1 MEIVFFVTSS
11 DISFT
16 TKSQIHAMIKEHIA
30 NNQGN
35 STMLKTT
42 HFIKAAATVLAMTAA
57 SSAFA
62 QTTYLAGDDSKASQL
77 CVAVATGNKHQ
88 VRNQVSGFKPTTMI
102 RQNYR
107 MVVNNVTCN
116 GQDLVNFALNTG
128 NYPIAEKLSKYRQGN
143 VQIKDIAKQ
152 QKMNGT
158 VITTAS

>member
-1 MEIVFFVTSS
+1 
-11 DISFT
+11 
-16 TKSQIHAMIKEHIA
+16 MIKEHIA
-30 NNQGN
+30 NNYEGN

-42 HFIKAAATVLAMTAA
+42 HFIKAAATVLAFTAA

-62 QTTYLAGDDSKASQL
+62 DTTYLAADDSKASKL

-88 VRNQVSGFKPTTMI
+88 VRNHVSGFKPTTMI

-143 VQIKDIAKQ
+143 IQIKDLAKQ
-152 QKMNGT
+152 QKIYGT
-158 VITTAS
+158 VITTVS